1 MSAIRQ
7 RSNTE
12 IELLH
17 PANMEVNNYIFST
30 VTTNYSNLKRLKE
43 NSFVRSVEVIY
54 LGQLKVNS
62 IFQLLCTAVDFSG
75 DNLEDAP
82 LLRKISYV
90 FDEVVVSVDV
100 AGNIV
105 QVNNHNEILKRWL
118 VTKAALQKDTE
129 GIAVSNYFDTMDR
142 LMRDT
147 EELIRFL
154 SENKMYGLY
163 FNGYWGKHHNHTPQ
177 LKKLD
182 DARTEQI
189 EVFEFERKESGVE
202 LQTTLLNN
210 DELYNG
216 RYLYQDHQLMEAA
229 LELNELDHRIKYNV
243 LCLGLRK
250 Y

>member
-1 MSAIRQ
+1 MSVTSQ

-17 PANMEVNNYIFST
+17 PVNQEVSHYIFST
-30 VTTNYSNLKRLKE
+30 LTTDHTNLKRLKE
-43 NSFVRSVEVIY
+43 NSFVRKVEVIY
-54 LGQLKVNS
+54 LGQLKSNS
-62 IFQLLCTAVDFSG
+62 IFQLLCIAVDFSG
-75 DNLEDAP
+75 DHLEDAP

-90 FDEVVVSVDV
+90 FDEVVVSVNA

-105 QVNNHNEILKRWL
+105 QVNNHNEILKRWQD
-118 VTKAALQKDTE
+118 TKAVLQKETE
-129 GIAVSNYFDTMDR
+129 GSIVLDFFDTMDR
-142 LMRDT
+142 LMSNT

-163 FNGYWGKHHNHTPQ
+163 FNGYWGKHHNQTPR

-182 DARTEQI
+182 DTRTEQI
-189 EVFEFERKESGVE
+189 GVFEFDRKDKGVE
-202 LQTTLLNN
+202 LFINLLNN

-216 RYLYQDHQLMEAA
+216 RFLYQDHQLMEAS
-229 LELNELDHRIKYNV
+229 LELNELDHHIKYNA